1 MYVAIAWI
9 AFKFFNYRISFVSLQ
24 LRKDPNNDEANRNY
38 FTIESL
44 KKDYTNARMA
54 YADKDYH
61 NAVHLLSK
69 AIENC
74 PWDIGLR
81 EVRSECYLALGD
93 APKAISDLKAAT
105 KLMSDN
111 TAAFMKLARLYY
123 GLGEAEESLK

>member
-1 MYVAIAWI
+1 
-9 AFKFFNYRISFVSLQ
+9 LQ

-44 KKDYTNARMA
+44 KKDYTNSRMA

-69 AIENC
+69 VIENC

-81 EVRSECYLALGD
+81 EMRSECYLALGD